1 MATII
6 PRANIPQVTAGGI
19 PGVRNESRLDNRGQL
34 QAIGELTQGAND
46 LAAQWQE
53 RNDTAALLK
62 ARRELSDWEVNTF
75 SPANAEGV
83 NKYRGGEALKAA
95 TDLTPKMDEQI
106 GKIRESLTGTQRA
119 RFDAIA
125 GQWREGVSGRLNS
138 HMDREHAQYIEREE
152 SAAIDRVSQDAVLAG
167 AAEDFT
173 RQDQVAN
180 EVIAMRQRQLASQGY
195 APDSEFSRAAVREM
209 ASSIRA
215 QTVAGLVSS
224 KPIEAAAYLEKYKGQ
239 MTPAD
244 RVRTQALVQPILDD
258 VQADRDAA
266 WAMQGGIDIPPADVA
281 APPRGAPSPAIAK
294 ILDEEAAAAGIPKEY
309 LYALAEQESSFNPN
323 AVNPEVLDDGD
334 NATGLFQYRKTSAGG
349 IDRKDARASARRA
362 AQEFKARSA
371 KGGAQFAVAA
381 HFAGEG
387 GAEAVVQRGR
397 SAENPKTA
405 RYIRE
410 VEARAAR
417 WRGDGAAALMP
428 AAATEADA
436 LTRAQTIPDPDRRA
450 RAMRKIRE
458 DWSIRDAREAALKKQ
473 QAENAYTAIQQN
485 PNLPLRQT
493 LGAEAYGRFEREGK
507 IDALENIRKNAIE
520 RTFVQ
525 DDPTLAEA
533 YFRESILS
541 PNTFAKR
548 NFYDADIAG
557 RLSTDTLQRLVA
569 RQADVSKPEK
579 QAEWATEQQRIEM
592 GWATLGLSPGQ
603 DQKADKKTRD
613 QRRDAFA
620 MRYRNAEK
628 AFIQSNSQKPT
639 PQQADALLQAVIQG
653 VAADMSVLDKTLTV
667 GPFAGAPAAASVDL
681 AAGALTPAMRREA
694 VQSYQ
699 ARYGASRTPSDADII
714 RYWQRKGS
722 Q

>member
-1 MATII
+1 MAVLI
-6 PRANIPQVTAGGI
+6 PRPNIPQVTAGGI
-19 PGVRNESRLDNRGQL
+19 PSVRNEARIDNRGQL
-34 QAIGELTQGAND
+34 AAIGALQEGAQDLTAK
-46 LAAQWQE
+46 WQE

-75 SPANAEGV
+75 SPANVEGV
-83 NKYRGGEALKAA
+83 NKYRGGEALKAGA
-95 TDLTPKMDEQI
+95 DLTPKMDEQI

-125 GQWREGVSGRLNS
+125 GQWRDGVSNRLNN
-138 HMDREHAQYIEREE
+138 HMDREHSQYIEREE
-152 SAAIDRVSQDAVLAG
+152 ASAIDRVSQDAVLAG
-167 AAEDFT
+167 AAEDFA

-180 EVIAMRQRQLASQGY
+180 EAIVMRQRQLASQGY
-195 APDSEFSRAAVREM
+195 APDSEYSRAATREM

-224 KPIEAAAYLEKYKGQ
+224 KPLEAAAYLDKYREQ

-266 WAMQGGIDIPPADVA
+266 WAMQGGVDIPPADVA
-281 APPRGAPSPAIAK
+281 AVPRGSPPPAIAK

-309 LYALAEQESSFNPN
+309 LYALAEQESSFRAD

-334 NATGLFQYRKTSAGG
+334 QATGLFQYRKTSAGG

-362 AQEFKARSA
+362 AQEFKARMA
-371 KGGAQFAVAA
+371 KGGAQYAVAA

-387 GAEAVVQRGR
+387 GAEAVIQRGR
-397 SAENPKTA
+397 TAENPKTA

-417 WRGDGAAALMP
+417 WRGNGPAAVMP

-436 LTRAQTIPDPDRRA
+436 LTRAQTITDPDRRA

-458 DWSIRDAREAALKKQ
+458 DWSIRDARENELKKQ
-473 QAENAYTAIQQN
+473 QAESAYTAIQQN
-485 PNLPLRQT
+485 PNQPLRQT

-548 NFYDADIAG
+548 NFYDADIAN
-557 RLSTDTLQRLVA
+557 RLSTDTLRQLVA
-569 RQADVSKPEK
+569 RQAEAGKPEK
-579 QAEWATEQQRIEM
+579 QAEWATEAQRIES
-592 GWATLGLSPGQ
+592 GWVTLGLSKAQ
-603 DQKADKKTRD
+603 DSSGNKKAREA
-613 QRRDAFA
+613 QRDAFA

-628 AFIQSNSQKPT
+628 AYIQGPGQGKKPEGAA
-639 PQQADALLQAVIQG
+639 ADRLLHEVIQG
-653 VAADMSVLDKTLTV
+653 VAADRGSLTRTLGTLS
-667 GPFAGAPAAASVDL
+667 GAPAASGVDL
-681 AAGALTPAMRREA
+681 AVGNIPRAVRAEIVADFRALN
-694 VQSYQ
+694 
-699 ARYGASRTPSDADII
+699 SRNPSDAEILGIYLDAN
-714 RYWQRKGS
+714 
-722 Q
+722 

>member
-1 MATII
+1 LVQLI
-6 PRANIPQVTAGGI
+6 PRPNIPQVTAGGI
-19 PGVRNESRLDNRGQL
+19 PSVRNEARLDISGQQ
-34 QAIGELTQGAND
+34 QAIQTLTQGAQD
-46 LAAQWQE
+46 LTAKWQE

-75 SPANAEGV
+75 SPANVEGV
-83 NKYRGGEALKAA
+83 NKYRGGEALKAGA
-95 TDLTPKMDEQI
+95 DLTPKMDEQI

-125 GQWREGVSGRLNS
+125 GQWRDGVSNRLNN
-138 HMDREHAQYIEREE
+138 HMDREHSQYIEREE
-152 SAAIDRVSQDAVLAG
+152 VAAIDRVSQDAVLAG
-167 AAEDFT
+167 AAEDFA

-180 EVIAMRQRQLASQGY
+180 EAIVMRQRQLASQGY
-195 APDSEFSRAAVREM
+195 APDSEYSRAATREM

-224 KPIEAAAYLEKYKGQ
+224 KPLEAAAYLDKYREQ

-266 WAMQGGIDIPPADVA
+266 WAMQGGVDIPPADVA
-281 APPRGAPSPAIAK
+281 AVPRGAPPPAIAK

-309 LYALAEQESSFNPN
+309 LYALAEQESSFRAD

-334 NATGLFQYRKTSAGG
+334 QATGLFQYRKTSAGG

-362 AQEFKARSA
+362 AQEFKARMA

-387 GAEAVVQRGR
+387 GAEAVIQRGR
-397 SAENPKTA
+397 TAENPKTT

-417 WRGDGAAALMP
+417 WRGNGPAAVMP

-436 LTRAQTIPDPDRRA
+436 LTRAQTITDPDRRA

-458 DWSIRDAREAALKKQ
+458 DWSIRDARENELKKQ
-473 QAENAYTAIQQN
+473 QAESAYTAIQQN
-485 PNLPLRQT
+485 PNQPLRQI

-525 DDPTLAEA
+525 DDPVLAEA

-548 NFYDADIAG
+548 NFYDADIAN
-557 RLSTDTLQRLVA
+557 RLSTDTLRQLVA
-569 RQADVSKPEK
+569 RQADVAKPEK
-579 QAEWATEQQRIEM
+579 QAEWATEAQRIEM
-592 GWATLGLSPGQ
+592 GWSQLGLAPNQ
-603 DQKADKKTRD
+603 DQKADKKTRE

-628 AFIQSNSQKPT
+628 AYIQSSGQKPT
-639 PQQADALLQAVIQG
+639 PQQADALLQSVVQG
-653 VAADMSVLDKTLTV
+653 VAADMSVLDAKLTM
-667 GPFAGAPAAASVDL
+667 GPYAGAPAASSVDL
-681 AAGALTPAMRREA
+681 AAGVLAPEMRREA

-714 RYWQRKGS
+714 RYWQRKGM